1 MRILVVS
8 DIHGNLGALRTV
20 LAAAGTVDAVW
31 CLGDTVGYG
40 PEPDACVQAV
50 RELPHAAVAGNH
62 DCAAVGTLDI
72 AGFNPDAAAAARWTG
87 SRLTPEIH
95 AYLADLPL
103 TRVEDKF
110 TLVHGSPRDPLWE
123 YLLQSR
129 DAEANFA
136 HFETAY
142 CLVGHTHV
150 PAVAVWRGGR
160 VGMDHVSDGDELDLG
175 EAGARFILNPGSV
188 GQPRDRD
195 PRAAYLVLDTGALRA
210 TWHRVAYD
218 IASTQRLMEEHG
230 LPRRLIERLAVG
242 R

>member
-1 MRILVVS
+1 VRILVVS
-8 DIHGNLGALRTV
+8 DIHGNLEALRTV
-20 LAAAGTVDAVW
+20 LTAAGTVDAVW

-40 PEPDACVQAV
+40 PEPDACVQTV

-62 DCAAVGTLDI
+62 DCAAIGTLDI
-72 AGFNPDAAAAARWTG
+72 SGFNPDAAAAARWTG
-87 SRLTPEIH
+87 SKLTPETR

-103 TRVEDKF
+103 TRVEDNF
-110 TLVHGSPRDPLWE
+110 TLAHGSPRDPLWE
-123 YLLQSR
+123 YLFQSR

-136 HFETAY
+136 HFATAY

-150 PAVAVWRGGR
+150 PAVAAWRNGR
-160 VGMDHVSDGDELDLG
+160 VSMDYARDGDELDLG
-175 EAGARFILNPGSV
+175 EVEARFILNPGSV

-195 PRAAYLVLDTGALRA
+195 PRAGYLLLDTGAQRA

-218 IASTQRLMEEHG
+218 ISSTQRLMEQQA
-230 LPRRLIERLAVG
+230 LPHRLIDRLTVG